1 MSSQDKF
8 DADKFSQDLHDKIH
22 RDIHDR
28 THEDVQSQFR
38 KATRGTVHVHWGGRS
53 SGLWPGLILVIVGT
67 VVLLDHMGLI
77 SSDRLW
83 KFWPVLL
90 LVLGVVKL
98 VEPFNRVFGAVLTL
112 VGALF
117 LLNNLGYTHLS
128 WWDMWPIALIC
139 AGLMLIW
146 NRFEMPKLPKLS
158 PMASSAGP
166 NDINEFALFGA
177 VERRITVGNFTG
189 GTASATFGGVDLDFR
204 SADIEGEQAVLYLE
218 AIFGGIEITVPDRW
232 AVVYEGQSI
241 FGGFSD
247 ETRPPLP
254 EVPGAPPKKRL
265 ILRGRAIF
273 GGISVKN

>member
-1 MSSQDKF
+1 
-8 DADKFSQDLHDKIH
+8 
-22 RDIHDR
+22 
-28 THEDVQSQFR
+28 
-38 KATRGTVHVHWGGRS
+38 
-53 SGLWPGLILVIVGT
+53 

-90 LVLGVVKL
+90 LVLGVIKL
-98 VEPFNRVFGAVLTL
+98 VEPYNRVFGAVLTL

-117 LLNNLGYTHLS
+117 LVNNLGYTHLS

-146 NRFEMPKLPKLS
+146 NRFEMPKLPKLP
-158 PMASSAGP
+158 PMTSSAGP

-189 GTASATFGGVDLDFR
+189 GTASATFGGVELDFR

-218 AIFGGIEITVPDRW
+218 AIFGGIELTVPDRW

-254 EVPGAPPKKRL
+254 EVPGAPPKKRI
-265 ILRGRAIF
+265 ILRGRAVF

>member
-1 MSSQDKF
+1 MSSEDKF

-28 THEDVQSQFR
+28 VHEDVQGQFR
-38 KATRGTVHVHWGGRS
+38 KATPGTAHVHLGGRS
-53 SGLWPGLILVIVGT
+53 GGLWPGLILVIVGT

-90 LVLGVVKL
+90 LVLGVIKL
-98 VEPFNRVFGAVLTL
+98 VQPYNRVFGAVLAL

-117 LLNNLGYTHLS
+117 LLNSLGYTRLS

-146 NRFEMPKLPKLS
+146 NRFEMPKLPKLP
-158 PMASSAGP
+158 PMTSSAGP

-189 GTASATFGGVDLDFR
+189 GTASATFGGVELDFR

-218 AIFGGIEITVPDRW
+218 AIFGGIELTVPDRW

-254 EVPGAPPKKRL
+254 EVPGAPPKKRI
-265 ILRGRAIF
+265 ILRGRAVC